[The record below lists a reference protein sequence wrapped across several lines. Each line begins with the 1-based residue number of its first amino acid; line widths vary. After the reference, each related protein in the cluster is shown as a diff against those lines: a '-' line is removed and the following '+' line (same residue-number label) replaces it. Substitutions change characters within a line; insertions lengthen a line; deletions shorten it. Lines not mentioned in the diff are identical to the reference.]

1 MPEFRY
7 IGYNRKGRRVKGTV
21 IADTIDEVL
30 NRLKT
35 KEIYPDTIEPLPVK
49 RSFLRIGT
57 NRERLALFSRQ
68 LSILISSGATLSEAL
83 RSISDEFSGEWKRMV
98 NKISERVQEGA
109 SLSRTLKEYK
119 QVFPEYYS
127 SMIEAAEQSGNLPE
141 VLNMLAE
148 FLEVERSINSK
159 VTGALLYPL
168 FMVVVSVFVLSF
180 VFTFVVPKIVRIFE
194 TSKASLPFI
203 TKVLIKV
210 SYIMQNYWWLVGL
223 SAVAT
228 GYLLWRVH
236 RAYPQLFH
244 GLLLRFPLFR
254 SLYYSRF
261 TGTFGFLLKGGVP
274 VIKALELSSRSSGN
288 SVLEEYCKEAIKKV
302 SEGAS
307 ISSSIEGISPVLRQ
321 LISTGEK
328 SGSLSEL
335 MLKASTSYR
344 EEFLRATDRVTTLI
358 EPVIILIMGFVV
370 GVIVF
375 GVLLPIFQ
383 INQLIQ

>member
-21 IADTIDEVL
+21 VADTIDDVL
-30 NRLKT
+30 QKLRSKD
-35 KEIYPDTIEPLPVK
+35 IYPDTVEPLPVK

-57 NRERLALFSRQ
+57 NKERLALFSRQ
-68 LSILISSGATLSEAL
+68 LSILLSSGVSLSEAL
-83 RSISDEFSGEWKRMV
+83 RSISAEFSGDWQRMI
-98 NKISERVQEGA
+98 NRISDRVQEGA
-109 SLSRTLKEYK
+109 SLSRALKDYK

-127 SMIEAAEQSGNLPE
+127 SMIEAAEQSGNLSE

-148 FLEVERSINSK
+148 FIEVERSINSK
-159 VTGALLYPL
+159 VTGALLYPM
-168 FMVVVSVFVLSF
+168 FMVIVSVFVLSF

-194 TSKASLPFI
+194 ASKTSLPFI

-210 SYIMQNYWWLVGL
+210 SHIMQGYWWLIGL
-223 SAVAT
+223 SALAV
-228 GYLLWRVH
+228 GYLLWKAH
-236 RAYPQLFH
+236 KAYPQLLH
-244 GLLLRFPLFR
+244 GLLLKFPLFR

-274 VIKALELSSRSSGN
+274 VIRALELSSRSSGN
-288 SVLEEYCKEAIKKV
+288 AVLQRHCTEAIQKV

-321 LISTGEK
+321 LISTGEQ

-335 MLKASTSYR
+335 MLKASDSYR
-344 EEFLRATDRVTTLI
+344 EEFLRATERVTTLI

-370 GVIVF
+370 GIIVF

-383 INQLIQ
+383 INQLVH

>member
-21 IADTIDEVL
+21 VADTIDDVL
-30 NRLKT
+30 QRLRSKD
-35 KEIYPDTIEPLPVK
+35 IYPDTVEPLPVK
-49 RSFLRIGT
+49 RSFLRIST
-57 NRERLALFSRQ
+57 NKERLALFSRQ
-68 LSILISSGATLSEAL
+68 LSILLSSGVPLSEAL
-83 RSISDEFSGEWKRMV
+83 RSISGEFSGDWKRMI
-98 NKISERVQEGA
+98 NRISERVQEGA
-109 SLSRTLKEYK
+109 SLSRTLKDYNP
-119 QVFPEYYS
+119 VFPEYYS

-141 VLNMLAE
+141 VLDMLAE
-148 FLEVERSINSK
+148 FIEVERSINSK
-159 VTGALLYPL
+159 ITGALLYPM
-168 FMVVVSVFVLSF
+168 FMVIISVFVLSF
-180 VFTFVVPKIVRIFE
+180 VFTFVVPKIIRIFDA
-194 TSKASLPFI
+194 SKASLPFV

-210 SYIMQNYWWLVGL
+210 SHIMQGYWWLIGVIAL
-223 SAVAT
+223 AV
-228 GYLLWRVH
+228 GYLLWKIH
-236 RAYPQLFH
+236 KAYPQLLH

-288 SVLEEYCKEAIKKV
+288 SVLQKHCTEAIQRV

-321 LISTGEK
+321 LISTGEQ

-335 MLKASTSYR
+335 MLKASGSYR
-344 EEFLRATDRVTTLI
+344 EEFLRATEKITTLI
-358 EPVIILIMGFVV
+358 EPVIILIMGFMV
-370 GVIVF
+370 GIIVF

-383 INQLIQ
+383 LNQLIH